1 VTSLVMFSK
10 FSSWLGWGKS
20 SEDKHEEE
28 KKKKSRLSLFRRS
41 RRHPS
46 MEPQH
51 QPEPESEAPLSP
63 AMLNSWLEAGAG
75 LENLLNSSLGV
86 ATFRD
91 FLASEFSTENL
102 DFWLACRSL
111 ETGSMHF
118 LGDSVAAIFSQFILA
133 GSPQEVSL
141 DSRVR
146 ERLVQMREQPS
157 RDMFKEAQAKIFTLM
172 HRDSFPR
179 FLAST
184 KFKELQA
191 TVQQEDDEP
200 DGGVEETLSDIE
212 INEEPQLTLKVP
224 GDTAKADTKTG
235 VSISVDSPDSGIGE
249 DGLVRIDTVE
259 RQFHSMINQL

>member
-1 VTSLVMFSK
+1 M
-10 FSSWLGWGKS
+10 G
-20 SEDKHEEE
+20 
-28 KKKKSRLSLFRRS
+28 
-41 RRHPS
+41 
-46 MEPQH
+46 
-51 QPEPESEAPLSP
+51 
-63 AMLNSWLEAGAG
+63 MLNSWLEAGAG

-179 FLAST
+179 FLASSM
-184 KFKELQA
+184 FKELQA
-191 TVQQEDDEP
+191 SVHQPSEY
-200 DGGVEETLSDIE
+200 
-212 INEEPQLTLKVP
+212 NEENSSSKDVSVDSQLVLEVNSANNEGSPEVK
-224 GDTAKADTKTG
+224 
-235 VSISVDSPDSGIGE
+235 ISVDSPDSGIGE

-259 RQFHSMINQL
+259 KQFHSMINKM